1 MPGVRSAMIEAC
13 ALTRRFGSK
22 TAVDGVSFAIPR
34 GTIAAFLGTNGAG
47 KTTTMRLLT
56 GYLAPHAGSALIA
69 GHDVARDPVAAR
81 RALGYLPESAHGFSD
96 LTPAELLSFV
106 ADAHGLAGA
115 DRARAMERVIAALEL
130 GEALQMPLKR
140 LSKGWRQRAWL
151 AQALLPDPPA
161 LILDEPTDGLDPVQ
175 KAVVRRVLTGLA
187 AERAILVST
196 HSLEEVE
203 AIATRVIMIAAGRI
217 VADAAPKEL
226 ADSAGRLG
234 PAFHRLAGAR
244 AADARSSTAAG
255 TTA

>member
-1 MPGVRSAMIEAC
+1 MIEAR
-13 ALTRRFGSK
+13 ALTRRFGGK
-22 TAVDGVSFAIPR
+22 TAVDGVSFTIPR

-56 GYLAPHAGSALIA
+56 GYLAPHGGSAHIA

-96 LTPAELLSFV
+96 LTPAELMAFV

-115 DRARAMERVIAALEL
+115 DRRRAMDRVISALEL
-130 GEALQMPLKR
+130 AEALGTPLRR

-151 AQALLPDPPA
+151 AQALLSDPPA

-175 KAVVRRVLTGLA
+175 KVVVRRVLTSLA

-203 AIATRVIMIAAGRI
+203 AVATRVIMIAGGRL
-217 VADAAPKEL
+217 VADAAPGSL
-226 ADSAGRLG
+226 ADAAGRLG
-234 PAFHRLAGAR
+234 PAFHRLAGAKVVGE
-244 AADARSSTAAG
+244 AAEPAG
-255 TTA
+255 ATP

>member
-1 MPGVRSAMIEAC
+1 MIEAR
-13 ALTRRFGSK
+13 ALTRRFGGK
-22 TAVDGVSFAIPR
+22 TAVDGVSFAVAR

-56 GYLAPHAGSALIA
+56 GYLTPDSGSALIA
-69 GHDVARDPVAAR
+69 GHDVAHDPVAAR

-96 LTPAELLSFV
+96 LTPAELMAFV

-115 DRARAMERVIAALEL
+115 ERRRAMERVITALEL
-130 GEALQMPLKR
+130 GEALGTPLRR

-187 AERAILVST
+187 SERAILVST

-203 AIATRVIMIAAGRI
+203 AIATRVIMIAGGRI
-217 VADAAPKEL
+217 VADAAPAEL
-226 ADSAGRLG
+226 ADSEGRLG
-234 PAFHRLAGAR
+234 PAFHRLAGSR
-244 AADARSSTAAG
+244 AAASAAPAAQG
-255 TTA
+255 AAA